1 MNIEQREQL
10 ELVLKALQR
19 DFYHPLGDIAFSGF
33 RAEETLT
40 LKQAAE
46 QFARDSQSKVGK
58 IQTATQGLFSIEA
71 AAPGLEHKK
80 NVRVVTTI
88 VYTLK

>member
-1 MNIEQREQL
+1 MIEEATKNAR
-10 ELVLKALQR
+10 
-19 DFYHPLGDIAFSGF
+19 I
-33 RAEETLT
+33 
-40 LKQAAE
+40 AAE